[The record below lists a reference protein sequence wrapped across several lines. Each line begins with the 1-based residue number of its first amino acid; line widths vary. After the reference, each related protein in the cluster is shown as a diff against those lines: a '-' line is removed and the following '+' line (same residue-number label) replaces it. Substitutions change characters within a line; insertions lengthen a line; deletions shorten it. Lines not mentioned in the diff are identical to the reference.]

1 MLHIKRYS
9 NRKLYNTA
17 VKKYITLDELANLI
31 RDGEEIVVID
41 NDSGE
46 DITSITLTQIILEF
60 EKKHPNRLPNSIL
73 AEIIKSHTGDLKTL
87 YELFLHSPNILHTIG
102 EQVTHTIP
110 SKTDF
115 DNLSSQVDELS
126 AKLDNLLQQNK

>member
-17 VKKYITLDELANLI
+17 VKKYITLDELANFI

-60 EKKHPNRLPNSIL
+60 EKKHPNRLPIR
-73 AEIIKSHTGDLKTL
+73 
-87 YELFLHSPNILHTIG
+87 FL
-102 EQVTHTIP
+102 Q
-110 SKTDF
+110 K
-115 DNLSSQVDELS
+115 
-126 AKLDNLLQQNK
+126 